1 MNINIWMTI
10 CLFLATAS
18 SVAVAVYLIFTL
30 IQLKKTAKEM
40 EETFSKINKDL
51 EVFNKVSG
59 TIAGITEK
67 FSSPLLSVGAA
78 VYYFFSAFTGK
89 KKNGGKEEKNM

>member
-18 SVAVAVYLIFTL
+18 LIAVAVYLIFTL

-51 EVFNKVSG
+51 EIFNKVSG
-59 TIAGITEK
+59 TIVGITEK
-67 FSSPLLSVGAA
+67 FSSPLISAVAA
-78 VYYFFSAFTGK
+78 IYYFFSAFSGK
-89 KKNGGKEEKNM
+89 KKSGRKEEKNV